1 MLILS
6 TKTVL
11 AYGKVTAEGFV
22 VLKGAKVNEHVS
34 EKSVTPGAIKLRK
47 KLCDDGKVK
56 DLMTTED
63 LLFSSSSAAAVFV
76 LGNSA
81 SGPMTWKN
89 KNGTSLKELESK
101 DTE

>member
-47 KLCDDGKVK
+47 KLFDDGKVK
-56 DLMTTED
+56 VGKINVDEQPELAMA
-63 LLFSSSSAAAVFV
+63 FKAQSI
-76 LGNSA
+76 
-81 SGPMTWKN
+81 PM
-89 KNGTSLKELESK
+89 LVVVK
-101 DTE
+101 DGVRECR